1 MNKNNLKTPKNLS
14 RLGILGAISAS
25 VILALIGV
33 WYVIGA
39 AAQRAPTVQLT
50 ATSVAATAP
59 FVTKVVT
66 IPPSATTWP
75 PTHTPS
81 PIPTATANAPFELN
95 IVHSNDTWGYTQ
107 PCG

>member
-1 MNKNNLKTPKNLS
+1 MNKNNSQKPKSISNLGF
-14 RLGILGAISAS
+14 LGTISLCT
-25 VILALIGV
+25 VLALIGV

-39 AAQRAPTVQLT
+39 AQRAPNPQSM
-50 ATSVAATAP
+50 ATLAASTAP
-59 FVTKVVT
+59 FVTKIVT
-66 IPPSATTWP
+66 VSPSATLWP

-81 PIPTATANAPFELN
+81 PMPTATANAPFELA